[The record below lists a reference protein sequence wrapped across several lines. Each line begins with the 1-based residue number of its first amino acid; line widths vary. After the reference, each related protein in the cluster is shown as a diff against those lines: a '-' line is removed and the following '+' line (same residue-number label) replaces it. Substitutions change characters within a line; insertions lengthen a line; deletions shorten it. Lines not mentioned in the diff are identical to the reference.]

1 MNRHATSFFWLG
13 LESIWYPALMLLAT
27 PYLLTRLGEQEY
39 GYWMLVNTVIAFG
52 QLFVFGSSVATS
64 KCIAEANAHRP
75 QTLIAVCRSA
85 TGLSISVG
93 AAVSVLIVL
102 FAIVS
107 GLFSQRSGGVFLTLM
122 AAGLAFFEQL
132 DVILSAV
139 LRGLERFSVSSK
151 VDAVGKCLQIGTAC
165 AVASWSGS
173 TLLLILST
181 YLLFGIVRVGLKVF
195 SIKASLGFFPF
206 PPSLADVSSL
216 LSISQWGWIQG
227 LIGGAMFVVDR
238 LLVAKVLGPAELS
251 KFVLA
256 LTIPQQ
262 LNATLVAAVSFVLPR
277 VSASLSK
284 GKVEQTRIAAMKV
297 LWLSLGILVAGL
309 VAVIGLNAWSQEL
322 FLFWLGRHFDPSF
335 YAVFFNM
342 TLAFYFL
349 CINAPSYFFLTAI
362 GNLRQVSWL
371 VCSSGLIGILAV
383 VLGAEFGET
392 AGASWG
398 RVVYG
403 VFSLSLLIPV
413 MGLAFARTTTIGG
426 SR

>member
-1 MNRHATSFFWLG
+1 
-13 LESIWYPALMLLAT
+13 MLLAT
-27 PYLLTRLGEQEY
+27 PYLLIRLGEQEY

-85 TGLSISVG
+85 TGLSLSVG
-93 AAVSVLIVL
+93 SVVSVLIVL

-107 GLFSQRSGGVFLTLM
+107 GLFLQHSDGVLLTLM

-139 LRGLERFSVSSK
+139 LKGLERFSVSSK

-165 AVASWSGS
+165 AVASWSSS

-181 YLLFGIVRVGLKVF
+181 YLLFGIIRVGLKVF
-195 SIKASLGFFPF
+195 SIKASLGFFPL
-206 PPSLADVSSL
+206 PPSLVDISSL
-216 LSISQWGWIQG
+216 LSISRWGWMQG

-284 GKVEQTRIAAMKV
+284 GKEQTRTAATKV
-297 LWLSLGILVAGL
+297 LWLSLGILVVGL
-309 VAVIGLNAWSQEL
+309 MAVVGLNAWSQEL
-322 FLFWLGRHFDPSF
+322 FLFWLGRRFDPGF

-383 VLGAEFGET
+383 VLGAEFSGT

-398 RVVYG
+398 RVVYA
-403 VFSLSLLIPV
+403 VLSLSLLIPV
-413 MGLAFARTTTIGG
+413 IGLAFSHSTAPRGAAR
-426 SR
+426 